1 MITTNT
7 RAQRACIAWISDP
20 GHAWLAV
27 SLDDE
32 HGFPRAKEYASSY
45 SYYDIT
51 GDNFAGILFL
61 EEDSDAARFV
71 RDYGINLNLVEQ
83 RHFDDDDHFIR
94 KLPRFDEQEQRIRER
109 WSEAQ
114 DEPMTLEEFEDIFED
129 RDPFEFL

>member
-7 RAQRACIAWISDP
+7 RAQRACIAWVSDP
-20 GHAWLAV
+20 GHTWLAV

-32 HGFPRAKEYASSY
+32 DGFPLAKNYASEY
-45 SYYDIT
+45 SYYDIK
-51 GDNFAGILFL
+51 GANFAGIIYL
-61 EEDSDAARFV
+61 EEDVDAANFI
-71 RDYGINLNLVEQ
+71 RDYDIDFTQIRDVSEPTEG
-83 RHFDDDDHFIR
+83 FIR
-94 KLPRFDEQEQRIRER
+94 SLPRWDEQGERIRER